1 VGVTLTPEISP
12 RSADAP
18 RAECAPTM
26 VEKRKEPWAK
36 KQQRLASSSPFTRLE
51 PTWELR
57 SFIVKSN
64 DDLRQEVFIM
74 QMIKY
79 FRSIWPQSV
88 WLNFY
93 HILATGPDTGLI
105 ETIIA
110 SADLDALKRRDGYT
124 TLRNLFI
131 ERHGPP
137 DSAGFLEA
145 QKKFSASL
153 AAYSVVMWLLLL
165 RDRHNGN
172 LMLDEEGHYFHI
184 DFGFCLGHST
194 GKQIGGLVECSHFKL
209 TAEYLDVLDGKGSP
223 VYEAYCQQCVDAML
237 ASYDHAETICTM
249 VEIVGTHSR
258 FPCFQQTNVK
268 HVIPRLRKRLF
279 SDLSREQV
287 AAAFRAKID
296 QAASHWGSRKYDWFQ
311 NLQRGIAI

>member
-1 VGVTLTPEISP
+1 
-12 RSADAP
+12 
-18 RAECAPTM
+18 M

-124 TLRNLFI
+124 SCAISSSSATARRTRPASSRRRRSSLR
-131 ERHGPP
+131 RSRPTRSSCGCCCC
-137 DSAGFLEA
+137 A
-145 QKKFSASL
+145 
-153 AAYSVVMWLLLL
+153 
-165 RDRHNGN
+165 
-172 LMLDEEGHYFHI
+172 
-184 DFGFCLGHST
+184 
-194 GKQIGGLVECSHFKL
+194 IGT
-209 TAEYLDVLDGKGSP
+209 TA
-223 VYEAYCQQCVDAML
+223 
-237 ASYDHAETICTM
+237 T
-249 VEIVGTHSR
+249 
-258 FPCFQQTNVK
+258 
-268 HVIPRLRKRLF
+268 
-279 SDLSREQV
+279 
-287 AAAFRAKID
+287 
-296 QAASHWGSRKYDWFQ
+296 
-311 NLQRGIAI
+311 